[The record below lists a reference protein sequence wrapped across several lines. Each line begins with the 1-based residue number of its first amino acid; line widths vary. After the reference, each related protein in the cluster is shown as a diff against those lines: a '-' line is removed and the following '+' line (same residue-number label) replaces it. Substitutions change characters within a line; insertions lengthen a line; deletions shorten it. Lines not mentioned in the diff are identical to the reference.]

1 MRPSPAT
8 WPLKNQLTISSD
20 MIRLKDYLPS
30 LKIYFIHWTKSNFSY
45 ETKSS
50 NLTSKKSTDH
60 IQWYDQVKRLSA
72 VFENL
77 FYTLNKIKLFLWDQV
92 QQLDLWKISWPYPVI
107 WSGEKII
114 CRLWKSILYIEWNQT
129 FLMRPSPATWPLK
142 NQLTIS
148 SDMIRL
154 KDYLPSLKIY
164 FIHWTKSNFS
174 YETKSSNLT
183 SKKSTDHIE
192 WYDQVKRLS
201 AVFENLFYTLNEI
214 KLFLWDQVQQLD
226 L

>member
-8 WPLKNQLTISSD
+8 WPLKNQLTISSDMIRWKDYLPSLKMYFIHWMKSIFSYDTKSSNLTSKKINWPYPVIWSGEKIICRLWKCILYIEWNQTFLMRPSPANWPLKNQLTISSD

-72 VFENL
+72 VFEN
-77 FYTLNKIKLFLWDQV
+77 V
-92 QQLDLWKISWPYPVI
+92 
-107 WSGEKII
+107 
-114 CRLWKSILYIEWNQT
+114 
-129 FLMRPSPATWPLK
+129 
-142 NQLTIS
+142 
-148 SDMIRL
+148 
-154 KDYLPSLKIY
+154 
-164 FIHWTKSNFS
+164 
-174 YETKSSNLT
+174 
-183 SKKSTDHIE
+183 
-192 WYDQVKRLS
+192 
-201 AVFENLFYTLNEI
+201 FYTLNEI
-214 KLFLWDQVQQLD
+214 KLFLWDQVQQID

>member
-20 MIRLKDYLPS
+20 MIRWKDYLPS
-30 LKIYFIHWTKSNFSY
+30 LKMYFIHWIKSNFSY

-77 FYTLNKIKLFLWDQV
+77 FYTLNK
-92 QQLDLWKISWPYPVI
+92 
-107 WSGEKII
+107 
-114 CRLWKSILYIEWNQT
+114 
-129 FLMRPSPATWPLK
+129 
-142 NQLTIS
+142 
-148 SDMIRL
+148 
-154 KDYLPSLKIY
+154 
-164 FIHWTKSNFS
+164 SNFS

-183 SKKSTDHIE
+183 SKKSTDHIQ

-201 AVFENLFYTLNEI
+201 AVFENVFYTLNEI
-214 KLFLWDQVQQLD
+214 KFFLWDQVQQLD